1 MRITEYLRHLI
12 GLNLAW
18 LKWRL
23 PAPLG
28 PPARSRLTPVCNSH
42 VYPISG
48 FNFGKALDLNY
59 VITIKSKID
68 PR

>member
-28 PPARSRLTPVCNSH
+28 PPARSRLTPVRNSH
-42 VYPISG
+42 VYPILKPVDSTLASRY
-48 FNFGKALDLNY
+48 FL
-59 VITIKSKID
+59 TIRSLLLLK
-68 PR
+68 P